1 MLEDLKERVCAANL
15 ALVRHGLVVLT
26 WGNASAIDRDKGLVV
41 IKPSGV
47 SYDALKP
54 DDMVQ
59 ITKEAADMILTD
71 DNKAYVTKGS
81 EKSFSVAKGHDYAV
95 KVVE

>member
-1 MLEDLKERVCAANL
+1 MGREKAEEYHRLHNNFDYV
-15 ALVRHGLVVLT
+15 
-26 WGNASAIDRDKGLVV
+26 
-41 IKPSGV
+41 
-47 SYDALKP
+47 
-54 DDMVQ
+54 
-59 ITKEAADMILTD
+59 ILTD